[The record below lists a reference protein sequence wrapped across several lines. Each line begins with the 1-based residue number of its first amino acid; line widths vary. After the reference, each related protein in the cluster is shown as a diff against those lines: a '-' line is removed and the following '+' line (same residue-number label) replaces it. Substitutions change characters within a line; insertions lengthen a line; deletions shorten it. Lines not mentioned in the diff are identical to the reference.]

1 MSSLPLP
8 SAIVPGEAEEAALAE
23 YAAVCRAAKTQ
34 LRAVWADLELG
45 EGAVKAEL
53 ERIVARAH
61 EVWSEA
67 VNQAK
72 QRQNDLGL
80 QIDEAWRE
88 SRSIQEELGQ
98 APNAADGISSHPLD
112 LVDDT
117 PAGSMLTTNARYQRA
132 ARELEFWRG
141 RKAERVE
148 AMKGLRAEILRMHEL
163 LGKTD
168 DTRSTGNLG
177 ISDDDLQSMKAEIES
192 LRVEQLQRRRELAQ
206 AMMRLDAA
214 CDEVGEDCRRYAA
227 AVHPSLEEFRHS
239 ASLNGQEPSST
250 PSSLDDVN
258 LTDSTFRSLERKIE
272 AVYAIKAEREAKVAE
287 LACKLAVLWD
297 NLQMP
302 EGDVDREIIVKL
314 LGSSER
320 LHPSTLDQCQEEL
333 ERLEV
338 KKARKTCH
346 TIRVKHEELLKLAA
360 DAHME
365 DPGMGP
371 LVGSLHKGPQG
382 DGPMVY
388 VRKVEEAHARVLQCI
403 EATKAA
409 AVKRGG
415 VLAKIS
421 EIQGA
426 VSEVEW
432 LREYEQDS
440 NRFKGRDSTRNL
452 QRSIKAEKVRAQLPG
467 LLQGTI
473 QALNDWEDVEG
484 EEFMYDGVSYKAH
497 LVALKEEAEHAL
509 QSKGLHGKVS
519 RSASAGRPA
528 AEALCCAKHS
538 LVLWRLRA
546 SAHVR
551 SRDEAAAGAPTP
563 SVEGGLCCGAAEKP
577 LKLQGRADAKQTQA
591 GGTKRLQGFCWQQR
605 PRVGRAGTAKA
616 GGGACVVPDTSEGGE
631 RWQIIEWESDRQPQ
645 MCCFANSPSGGP
657 RGLQLASRAGIA
669 RVLHPDPQKPA
680 PGPRPRVREL
690 PALDEDWEAAAGKN
704 TERGLCQEVLAE
716 TAEHV
721 QVCLFLRQCLWSGAA
736 ASRIWQ
742 RALLESLPEENTETR
757 EAAVSLFGAPDRS
770 FLVRCV
776 QSREAAVS
784 LFGEA

>member
-519 RSASAGRPA
+519 RSASAGRPTQKPSA
-528 AEALCCAKHS
+528 APS
-538 LVLWRLRA
+538 TPSSSGA
-546 SAHVR
+546 SAPR
-551 SRDEAAAGAPTP
+551 RMSAAGMKRP
-563 SVEGGLCCGAAEKP
+563 
-577 LKLQGRADAKQTQA
+577 QGH
-591 GGTKRLQGFCWQQR
+591 
-605 PRVGRAGTAKA
+605 P
-616 GGGACVVPDTSEGGE
+616 P
-631 RWQIIEWESDRQPQ
+631 P
-645 MCCFANSPSGGP
+645 
-657 RGLQLASRAGIA
+657 ASRAA
-669 RVLHPDPQKPA
+669 SA
-680 PGPRPRVREL
+680 AGPRKSLSSCKAEPMPNKPKPEAPSACRDSAGSNVPELDVLEQPKQAAAHVSSRIPRKGESDGKSSSGSPTDSHRCAALQTALQEVRVDCNSPHALVSPASSIPTPKNLHRVRDHESENC
-690 PALDEDWEAAAGKN
+690 PPSMRTGKQQQAK
-704 TERGLCQEVLAE
+704 TPSGDCVKKSLLKQPSTYRS
-716 TAEHV
+716 
-721 QVCLFLRQCLWSGAA
+721 VCS
-736 ASRIWQ
+736 
-742 RALLESLPEENTETR
+742 
-757 EAAVSLFGAPDRS
+757 
-770 FLVRCV
+770 
-776 QSREAAVS
+776 
-784 LFGEA
+784 